1 MPKETDDVQR
11 RDHWRDLAHQH
22 LLASA
27 DVKHRTAERCLDA
40 IVEAAAAIEECFRSG
55 GKVLICGNGG
65 SAADAQHMA
74 AEFVNRLSSDLDRPG
89 LPAIAL
95 TTDTSFLTAYAND
108 AGFDGIFERQVLALA
123 KPGDTL
129 VAISTSGNS
138 SNVVRGVITAQQ
150 KELVTIGLLG
160 EGGELTNLVDH
171 AIVVPSRQTQHIQET
186 LLAIEHVICQ
196 LVEQALFRPE
206 MKERQ

>member
-1 MPKETDDVQR
+1 MPEETDEVQSR
-11 RDHWRDLAHQH
+11 NEWRALAQQH

-27 DVKHRTAERCLDA
+27 EVKRSTAESCLNA
-40 IVEAAAAIEECFRSG
+40 IVDAAAAIEECFRSG

-74 AEFVNRLSSDLDRPG
+74 AEFVNRLSSDMERPG

-108 AGFDGIFERQVLALA
+108 AGFDGIFERQILALGR
-123 KPGDTL
+123 PQDTL

-138 SNVVRGVITAQQ
+138 SNVIRGVITARQ
-150 KELVTIGLLG
+150 KQIVTIGLVG
-160 EGGELTNLVDH
+160 EGGQLTDLVDH
-171 AIVVPSRQTQHIQET
+171 AIVVPSRDTQHIQEA
-186 LLAIEHVICQ
+186 LLAIEHVMCH
-196 LVEQALFRPE
+196 LVEQALFGPK
-206 MKERQ
+206 MKRIR